1 MKEGEILKKIVGVI
15 SVLSLLL
22 IMSACSNSEN
32 DAKTSKSSVIE
43 SSSVATSDTYVAN
56 TKNLKAVVNELNSEF
71 NKDGSN
77 VVKVEVQD
85 NVVDDTS
92 SDPHSVIEVR
102 VIDDATRKAMQET
115 KDAVDSNNADDAQL
129 TTIYDIQSKVES
141 AAKKL
146 ESEND
151 LVKYVNPDT
160 DGNNIVIAMAN
171 KTENIVPLVK

>member
-1 MKEGEILKKIVGVI
+1 
-15 SVLSLLL
+15 
-22 IMSACSNSEN
+22 MSACGNTDN
-32 DAKTSKSSVIE
+32 DAKTSKSSVTE

-56 TKNLKAVVNELNSEF
+56 TKNLKAVAKELDSEF

-77 VVKVEVQD
+77 AVKVEVQD

-102 VIDDATRKAMQET
+102 VIDDATRKTMQET

-129 TTIYDIQSKVES
+129 TTIYDIQGKVEN

-171 KTENIVPLVK
+171 KTENIIPLVK